1 MLQNVFDIEYSY
13 WLFVWRLW
21 RLLLIGPCLSR
32 QLRMPACLVYMERMV
47 NMPSYLS
54 ALALLLEP
62 YLYMLLTTSWQRWYF
77 RLGLL
82 CFFCSFDSAPSLGVY
97 YLLSLTLSVHM
108 SVCLS
113 RSLKL
118 ILLLCFSIESSHFL
132 AVISPCGILQNF
144 FFDFWFRPPNTRNLL
159 PKICT
164 KSPISWLVWQ
174 IDRRCLGLLG
184 GFRGWPLQWNHAK
197 CCGAAHCC
205 HGNRIW
211 PRRGDLNAYR
221 LVSVTVCVSD
231 SFVSNYW
238 PSPIWYCAHRKL
250 LVWNFGSLFQKRLL
264 WFRTQKLQFDFHA
277 VWCKFTASVPI
288 FRCC

>member
-1 MLQNVFDIEYSY
+1 MECTGLEWYSRSLDHKSAVLTKAY
-13 WLFVWRLW
+13 TPPSHPCVRASVD
-21 RLLLIGPCLSR
+21 LI
-32 QLRMPACLVYMERMV
+32 Y
-47 NMPSYLS
+47 Y
-54 ALALLLEP
+54 
-62 YLYMLLTTSWQRWYF
+62 
-77 RLGLL
+77 
-82 CFFCSFDSAPSLGVY
+82 APRGVY
-97 YLLSLTLSVHM
+97 YFCRWLCLFVPM
-108 SVCLS
+108 SVRLS
-113 RSLKL
+113 HPFKL
-118 ILLLCFSIESSHFL
+118 ILLLFVSRWNRAIFGRQFYMWHFTKR
-132 AVISPCGILQNF
+132 
-144 FFDFWFRPPNTRNLL
+144 FWSRPPNAQNLL

-238 PSPIWYCAHRKL
+238 PSPIWYCAHRNL